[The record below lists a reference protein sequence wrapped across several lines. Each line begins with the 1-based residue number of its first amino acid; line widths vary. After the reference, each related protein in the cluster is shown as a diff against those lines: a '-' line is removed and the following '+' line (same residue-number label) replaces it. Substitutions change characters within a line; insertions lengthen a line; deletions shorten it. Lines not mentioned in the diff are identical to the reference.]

1 MGDGFYRELRQQL
14 QSEKKE
20 LEKTLASLNS
30 GLEERLTDSVGELSS
45 YDQHAADLGQETYD
59 RAKDLALR
67 DNTRRL
73 LDDTEAALES
83 MARGEYGICQ
93 ECGQPID
100 ERRLRAIPSA
110 VLCFACKNA
119 EESRRDDWVRP
130 VEERVIPFDLT
141 LEDNVGFDAEDTWQA
156 VARFGTANTPQD
168 IPGAYD
174 YDDAYIN
181 ADEDIGTVTP
191 LEGIESD
198 GLLATDWERIY
209 PRPREMTGDDFLEE
223 L

>member
-1 MGDGFYRELRQQL
+1 MEGPVSCNRKLEIGDGGVNWWATVSIVSCGSGFE
-14 QSEKKE
+14 SEKRE

-67 DNTRRL
+67 DNTQRL
-73 LDDTEAALES
+73 LKDTEAALES
-83 MARGEYGICQ
+83 MARGEYGVCQ

-119 EESRRDDWVRP
+119 EESRLGR
-130 VEERVIPFDLT
+130 L
-141 LEDNVGFDAEDTWQA
+141 GS
-156 VARFGTANTPQD
+156 
-168 IPGAYD
+168 PGGREG
-174 YDDAYIN
+174 N
-181 ADEDIGTVTP
+181 P
-191 LEGIESD
+191 L
-198 GLLATDWERIY
+198 
-209 PRPREMTGDDFLEE
+209 
-223 L
+223 